1 MVKDLFPSLLMAVV
15 NSLAV
20 HRVLGGKMSQ
30 AIFKLELVKTF
41 FRRESVK

>member
-15 NSLAV
+15 NLAV